1 MGRGVGGG
9 RRGKG
14 SRKRV
19 RAKGVHRCNGRVVMR
34 CHQRRGA
41 KGGGKRKEGGGRR
54 EGGVAPSGHTLE
66 RSHNESEQ
74 CLCSV
79 HREKVS

>member
-1 MGRGVGGG
+1 
-9 RRGKG
+9 
-14 SRKRV
+14 
-19 RAKGVHRCNGRVVMR
+19 MR

-41 KGGGKRKEGGGRR
+41 KDGGKRKEGGGRR
-54 EGGVAPSGHTLE
+54 EGGIAPSGHTLE
-66 RSHNESEQ
+66 RSHNDTEQ